1 MPFSSGPVLGD
12 QLYRPELEWTLRINM
27 ILYRKEIELNAWN
40 EFKLIKNESMKMSQ
54 CKGMLCKAQILVLS
68 FIYSL
73 IIRRSRHHLKIG
85 DLQTQCI
92 GGYNKNQLKIIL

>member
-1 MPFSSGPVLGD
+1 
-12 QLYRPELEWTLRINM
+12 
-27 ILYRKEIELNAWN
+27 
-40 EFKLIKNESMKMSQ
+40 MKMSQ
-54 CKGMLCKAQILVLS
+54 CKGMLCKAHILVLS